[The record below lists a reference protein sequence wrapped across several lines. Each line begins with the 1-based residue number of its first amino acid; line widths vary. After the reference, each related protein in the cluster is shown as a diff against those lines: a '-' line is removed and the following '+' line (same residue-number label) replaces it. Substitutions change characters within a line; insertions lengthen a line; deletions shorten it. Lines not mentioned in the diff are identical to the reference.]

1 MWREFGK
8 RSSICFLAKSFIS
21 SLLNKTASSPSG
33 WSREQGNQVKR
44 AKEKN
49 TKLRGSLAIL
59 LSPVLPNLDSTH
71 WRGAARS
78 LPLNL
83 FSWWCIDIGGQKLM
97 LVTLGTKRVKP
108 SVVSNILFA
117 EDCMICRCTS
127 ALASDVCKE
136 TLRSLFWALKESII
150 GSAFWFSFSLIGK
163 LIRSFLT
170 GQSWNVLKSW
180 YTGGYLE
187 QGFWHC
193 FARGLL
199 NQSLVSYVVQS
210 TLQSL

>member
-1 MWREFGK
+1 MWREFDK
-8 RSSICFLAKSFIS
+8 RSSVCFLAISFIS

-33 WSREQGNQVKR
+33 WSCEQGNQVKR

-49 TKLRGSLAIL
+49 KKLRGSLAIL
-59 LSPVLPNLDSTH
+59 LSPVLPNLDSTD

-83 FSWWCIDIGGQKLM
+83 FSWRCIDIAGQKLM

-108 SVVSNILFA
+108 SVVSNMLFA
-117 EDCMICRCTS
+117 VDCICRCTS
-127 ALASDVCKE
+127 TLASEVCKE

-163 LIRSFLT
+163 SIRSFLT

-193 FARGLL
+193 FAKGL
-199 NQSLVSYVVQS
+199 NQSLASYVVWS
-210 TLQSL
+210 TLRSP

>member
-1 MWREFGK
+1 MITAVISTYKF
-8 RSSICFLAKSFIS
+8 STLISILFFKECGENLVRDLALCFLAKSFIS

-33 WSREQGNQVKR
+33 WSHEQGNQAKR
-44 AKEKN
+44 AKEKSK
-49 TKLRGSLAIL
+49 KLRGSLAIL
-59 LSPVLPNLDSTH
+59 LPPVLPNLDSTD

-83 FSWWCIDIGGQKLM
+83 FSWWCIDIAGRKLM

-117 EDCMICRCTS
+117 VDCMICRCTS
-127 ALASDVCKE
+127 TLVSDVCKE
-136 TLRSLFWALKESII
+136 TLRSLFCTLKESIT
-150 GSAFWFSFSLIGK
+150 LIGK
-163 LIRSFLT
+163 SIRSFLT

-193 FARGLL
+193 FARGLTR
-199 NQSLVSYVVQS
+199 V
-210 TLQSL
+210 

>member
-1 MWREFGK
+1 MWREFDK
-8 RSSICFLAKSFIS
+8 RSSICFLAISFIS
-21 SLLNKTASSPSG
+21 SLLNKTASSLSG
-33 WSREQGNQVKR
+33 WSHEQGNQVKR

-49 TKLRGSLAIL
+49 KKLRGSLAIL
-59 LSPVLPNLDSTH
+59 LPPVLLNLDSTD

-83 FSWWCIDIGGQKLM
+83 FSWWCIDIAGRKLM

-117 EDCMICRCTS
+117 VDCMICRCTS
-127 ALASDVCKE
+127 TLASDVCKE
-136 TLRSLFWALKESII
+136 TLRSLFCTLKESIT
-150 GSAFWFSFSLIGK
+150 LIGK
-163 LIRSFLT
+163 SIRSFLT

-193 FARGLL
+193 FARGL
-199 NQSLVSYVVQS
+199 SRV
-210 TLQSL
+210 

>member
-1 MWREFGK
+1 MWREFDK
-8 RSSICFLAKSFIS
+8 RSSICFLAISFIS

-33 WSREQGNQVKR
+33 WSHEQGNQAKR
-44 AKEKN
+44 AKEKSK
-49 TKLRGSLAIL
+49 KLRGSLAIL
-59 LSPVLPNLDSTH
+59 LPPVLPNLDSTD

-83 FSWWCIDIGGQKLM
+83 FSWWCIDIAGRKLM

-117 EDCMICRCTS
+117 VDCMICRCTS
-127 ALASDVCKE
+127 TLVSDVCKE
-136 TLRSLFWALKESII
+136 TLRSLFCTLKESIT
-150 GSAFWFSFSLIGK
+150 LIGK
-163 LIRSFLT
+163 SIRSFLT

-193 FARGLL
+193 FARGLTR
-199 NQSLVSYVVQS
+199 V
-210 TLQSL
+210 

>member
-1 MWREFGK
+1 MWREFDK
-8 RSSICFLAKSFIS
+8 RSSLCFLAISFIS

-33 WSREQGNQVKR
+33 WSHEQGNQAKQ
-44 AKEKN
+44 AKEKSK
-49 TKLRGSLAIL
+49 KLRGSLAIL
-59 LSPVLPNLDSTH
+59 LPPVLPNLDSTG

-83 FSWWCIDIGGQKLM
+83 FSWWCIDIAGRKLM

-117 EDCMICRCTS
+117 VDCMICRCTS
-127 ALASDVCKE
+127 TLASDVCKE
-136 TLRSLFWALKESII
+136 TLRSLFCTLKESIT
-150 GSAFWFSFSLIGK
+150 LIGK
-163 LIRSFLT
+163 SIRSFLT

-193 FARGLL
+193 FARGLTR
-199 NQSLVSYVVQS
+199 V
-210 TLQSL
+210 

>member
-1 MWREFGK
+1 MWREFDK
-8 RSSICFLAKSFIS
+8 RSSICFLAISFIS

-33 WSREQGNQVKR
+33 WSREQGNQAKR
-44 AKEKN
+44 AKEKYK
-49 TKLRGSLAIL
+49 KLRGSLAIL
-59 LSPVLPNLDSTH
+59 LAPVLPNLDSTD
-71 WRGAARS
+71 WRGAAHS

-83 FSWWCIDIGGQKLM
+83 FSWWCIDIAGRKLM

-108 SVVSNILFA
+108 SVVSNILFSV
-117 EDCMICRCTS
+117 DRMICRCTS
-127 ALASDVCKE
+127 TLASGICKE

-150 GSAFWFSFSLIGK
+150 WNAFWFSFTLIGK
-163 LIRSFLT
+163 SIRSFLT
-170 GQSWNVLKSW
+170 GKSWNVLKYW

-193 FARGLL
+193 FAKGL

-210 TLQSL
+210 TLRSP

>member
-1 MWREFGK
+1 MWREFDK
-8 RSSICFLAKSFIS
+8 RSSICFLAISFIS

-33 WSREQGNQVKR
+33 WSCEQGNQAKR
-44 AKEKN
+44 VKEKN
-49 TKLRGSLAIL
+49 KKLRGSLAIL
-59 LSPVLPNLDSTH
+59 LAPVLPNLDSTD
-71 WRGAARS
+71 WRGAAHS

-83 FSWWCIDIGGQKLM
+83 FSWWCIDIAGRKLM

-117 EDCMICRCTS
+117 VDCMICRSNST
-127 ALASDVCKE
+127 LASDVCKE
-136 TLRSLFWALKESII
+136 TLRSLFCTLKESIT
-150 GSAFWFSFSLIGK
+150 LIGK
-163 LIRSFLT
+163 SIRSFLT

-193 FARGLL
+193 FARGL
-199 NQSLVSYVVQS
+199 SRV
-210 TLQSL
+210 

>member
-1 MWREFGK
+1 MWREFDK
-8 RSSICFLAKSFIS
+8 RSSICFLAISFIS

-33 WSREQGNQVKR
+33 WSHEQGNQAKR
-44 AKEKN
+44 AKEKSK
-49 TKLRGSLAIL
+49 KLRGSLAIL
-59 LSPVLPNLDSTH
+59 LPPVLPNLDSTD

-83 FSWWCIDIGGQKLM
+83 FSWWCIDIAGRKLM

-117 EDCMICRCTS
+117 VDCMICRCTS
-127 ALASDVCKE
+127 TLASDVCKE
-136 TLRSLFWALKESII
+136 TLRSLFCTLKESIT
-150 GSAFWFSFSLIGK
+150 LIGK
-163 LIRSFLT
+163 SIRSFLT

-193 FARGLL
+193 FARGLTR
-199 NQSLVSYVVQS
+199 V
-210 TLQSL
+210 

>member
-1 MWREFGK
+1 MITAVISTYKF
-8 RSSICFLAKSFIS
+8 STLISILFFKECGENLVRDLALCFLAKSFIS

-71 WRGAARS
+71 WRGAACS

-83 FSWWCIDIGGQKLM
+83 FSWWCIDIAGQKLM

-117 EDCMICRCTS
+117 VDCMICRCTS
-127 ALASDVCKE
+127 TLVSDVCKE
-136 TLRSLFWALKESII
+136 TLRSLFCTLKESIT
-150 GSAFWFSFSLIGK
+150 LIGK
-163 LIRSFLT
+163 SIRSFLT

-193 FARGLL
+193 FARGLTR
-199 NQSLVSYVVQS
+199 V
-210 TLQSL
+210 

>member
-1 MWREFGK
+1 MWREFDK
-8 RSSICFLAKSFIS
+8 RSSICFLAISFIS

-33 WSREQGNQVKR
+33 WSHEQGNQAKR
-44 AKEKN
+44 AKEKSK
-49 TKLRGSLAIL
+49 KLRGSLAIL
-59 LSPVLPNLDSTH
+59 LPPVLPNLDSTD

-83 FSWWCIDIGGQKLM
+83 FSWWCIDIAGRKLM

-108 SVVSNILFA
+108 SVVSNILFVV
-117 EDCMICRCTS
+117 DCMICRCTS
-127 ALASDVCKE
+127 TLASDVCKE
-136 TLRSLFWALKESII
+136 TLRSLFCTLKESIT
-150 GSAFWFSFSLIGK
+150 LIGK
-163 LIRSFLT
+163 SIRSFLT

-193 FARGLL
+193 FARGL
-199 NQSLVSYVVQS
+199 SRV
-210 TLQSL
+210 

>member
-1 MWREFGK
+1 MWREFDK
-8 RSSICFLAKSFIS
+8 RSSICFLAISSIS
-21 SLLNKTASSPSG
+21 SLLNKTVSSLSG
-33 WSREQGNQVKR
+33 WSHEQGNQAKR

-49 TKLRGSLAIL
+49 KKLRGSLAIL
-59 LSPVLPNLDSTH
+59 LPPVLPNLDSTD

-83 FSWWCIDIGGQKLM
+83 FSWWCIDIAGRKLM

-117 EDCMICRCTS
+117 VDCMICRCTS
-127 ALASDVCKE
+127 TLASDVCKE
-136 TLRSLFWALKESII
+136 TLRSLFCTLKESIT
-150 GSAFWFSFSLIGK
+150 LIGK
-163 LIRSFLT
+163 SIRSFFT

-193 FARGLL
+193 FARGLTR
-199 NQSLVSYVVQS
+199 V
-210 TLQSL
+210 